1 MQEAG
6 QKSDSIT
13 LVSVLPAVADVK
25 ALRIGRSIHNYAFS
39 VGFESMANVATAML
53 DMYFKCGSVRN
64 ARFMFKGMS
73 SCSRNVVSWNTMING
88 YEQNGESEEAFAT
101 FLKMLDEGVEPTN
114 VSMMGALHACANLG
128 RFVHRLLDEKKLTF
142 DVSVMNSIISTYS
155 KCMMVNIAASVFHN
169 LKQETTV
176 TWIAMILGY
185 AHNGC
190 VNEALNLFCEMQSHD
205 IKPDSFTL
213 VSVIIALADLSVTR
227 QARWIHGL
235 AIRTLMDKNVFVCA
249 ALIDTYAKCGAIQTA
264 RKLFGMMQ
272 E

>member
-88 YEQNGESEEAFAT
+88 YEQNGESEETFAT

-114 VSMMGALHACANLG
+114 VSMMGALHACANL
-128 RFVHRLLDEKKLTF
+128 
-142 DVSVMNSIISTYS
+142 
-155 KCMMVNIAASVFHN
+155 VFHN

>member
-1 MQEAG
+1 MVLQMQEAG
-6 QKSDSIT
+6 QKPDSIT
-13 LVSVLPAVADVK
+13 LVSVLPAVADLK

-128 RFVHRLLDEKKLTF
+128 
-142 DVSVMNSIISTYS
+142 
-155 KCMMVNIAASVFHN
+155 
-169 LKQETTV
+169 
-176 TWIAMILGY
+176 
-185 AHNGC
+185 
-190 VNEALNLFCEMQSHD
+190 
-205 IKPDSFTL
+205 
-213 VSVIIALADLSVTR
+213 DL
-227 QARWIHGL
+227 
-235 AIRTLMDKNVFVCA
+235 
-249 ALIDTYAKCGAIQTA
+249 
-264 RKLFGMMQ
+264 

>member
-114 VSMMGALHACANLG
+114 
-128 RFVHRLLDEKKLTF
+128 
-142 DVSVMNSIISTYS
+142 
-155 KCMMVNIAASVFHN
+155 
-169 LKQETTV
+169 ETTV